1 MPEEFS
7 PYLINSRSSAL
18 INFIDASQFSES
30 EIVDVY
36 LGICDRLKHI
46 IELKPTIG
54 FSIPKVP
61 ISIEEDEPLPT
72 REELQEGFKAYSQ
85 ECQSE
90 EELLF
95 KILPLEAS
103 MLFGLIQSAII
114 NLETSQN
121 VENFGRAFT
130 NAFCDRHREN
140 FPALCEAIKLGW
152 RKELQL
158 THEEFDELLD
168 LNEDEWEDDF
178 A

>member
-72 REELQEGFKAYSQ
+72 
-85 ECQSE
+85 
-90 EELLF
+90 
-95 KILPLEAS
+95 
-103 MLFGLIQSAII
+103 
-114 NLETSQN
+114 
-121 VENFGRAFT
+121 
-130 NAFCDRHREN
+130 
-140 FPALCEAIKLGW
+140 
-152 RKELQL
+152 
-158 THEEFDELLD
+158 
-168 LNEDEWEDDF
+168 
-178 A
+178 

>member
-1 MPEEFS
+1 
-7 PYLINSRSSAL
+7 AL

-72 REELQEGFKAYSQ
+72 REELQEKSKACLQ
-85 ECQSE
+85 ELQSE
-90 EELLF
+90 EEILF
-95 KILPLEAS
+95 KILPREAII
-103 MLFGLIQSAII
+103 LCGLIQTAIM
-114 NLETSQN
+114 N
-121 VENFGRAFT
+121 VELSQDIESFGRKFVEG
-130 NAFCDRHREN
+130 FCDRHREK
-140 FPALCEAIKLGW
+140 FPALSDTMKLGW
-152 RKELQL
+152 RQDLQL
-158 THEEFDELLD
+158 THDEFDELIGWLG
-168 LNEDEWEDDF
+168 NQWEDDF